1 MTLTPLRQG
10 VRGGA
15 GRASGS
21 RQQRSFPTA
30 AAIYLCLGPYGR
42 SDTNGITL
50 TVGQRAKP
58 SLLAVR
64 AALFDWVLVRAGRLV
79 SEYLQRGQWGLSPV
93 IQLKVGS
100 LRWTCG
106 SVWSRTWTAIP
117 ADTLFPEDVVLLQA
131 MISHRPLRDSLSV
144 TTGPLPSASW

>member
-1 MTLTPLRQG
+1 K
-10 VRGGA
+10 VCGGA

-50 TVGQRAKP
+50 TVGQRAASWAGFTLVTVSP

-79 SEYLQRGQWGLSPV
+79 SVYLQRGQWGLSPV

-100 LRWTCG
+100 LR
-106 SVWSRTWTAIP
+106 
-117 ADTLFPEDVVLLQA
+117 
-131 MISHRPLRDSLSV
+131 
-144 TTGPLPSASW
+144 